1 MTYFKH
7 QYIFFF
13 QSKNRQSIDFKIWT
27 LKVILTGN
35 GILEIKSTL
44 KLNSKYNMDQRIKYA
59 EGNILHI
66 IIQGDTWHIM
76 KDSQWW
82 KLSLNFYLRKMTE
95 IEYNYS
101 LSYETFQ
108 NTELRILM

>member
-1 MTYFKH
+1 
-7 QYIFFF
+7 
-13 QSKNRQSIDFKIWT
+13 
-27 LKVILTGN
+27 
-35 GILEIKSTL
+35 
-44 KLNSKYNMDQRIKYA
+44 MDQRIKYA

-101 LSYETFQ
+101 LLYETFQ
-108 NTELRILM
+108 NTELSDFDVRALWYKIFKVISKVKFCIIHSHLINIVVKF

>member
-1 MTYFKH
+1 
-7 QYIFFF
+7 
-13 QSKNRQSIDFKIWT
+13 
-27 LKVILTGN
+27 
-35 GILEIKSTL
+35 
-44 KLNSKYNMDQRIKYA
+44 MDQRIKYA

-76 KDSQWW
+76 KDPQWW

-101 LSYETFQ
+101 LLYEMFQ
-108 NTELRILM
+108 NTELSDFDVRALWYKIFKVISKVKFYIIHSHLINIVVKF